1 MMGILIFYEGD
12 GRIAGDI
19 GKRHWR
25 IMRRQLPLIFDWMN
39 AHMRQPPK
47 NLPAKLLPGPF
58 KLTAML
64 RDDADNTEEVNLI
77 GLDEW
82 NRFFA
87 WCEFLARLDDT
98 YRFFAPV
105 VDLLREQSRHPD
117 AVRQA

>member
-1 MMGILIFYEGD
+1 VE
-12 GRIAGDI
+12 
-19 GKRHWR
+19 
-25 IMRRQLPLIFDWMN
+25 
-39 AHMRQPPK
+39 
-47 NLPAKLLPGPF
+47 
-58 KLTAML
+58 
-64 RDDADNTEEVNLI
+64 
-77 GLDEW
+77 EW